1 MIDRITDHEARALG
15 QLPEQ
20 RKQRPNVEA
29 VVRVIARRAQ
39 SVEDM
44 LWGVFDARVL
54 DTAAGESLG
63 AMGRIVGVVQPGAD
77 DDTLRNL
84 IRVQI
89 KLNRSAGT
97 PDDVLGVMGLLLG
110 NDVRLKLVEFGRAS
124 FELRAHGPMPI
135 AGTLAARYLARA
147 RGGGI
152 GSTFIWSDHDD
163 ADTFAFIDETGART
177 IEGETFGDATG
188 PSVGGYFASAAR

>member
-1 MIDRITDHEARALG
+1 MIDLIHDHEARALG

-20 RKQRPNVEA
+20 RKRQPNIEA
-29 VVRVIARRAQ
+29 LVRIIARRAQ
-39 SVEDM
+39 GIENM

-54 DTAAGESLG
+54 STAAGESLRV
-63 AMGRIVGVVQPGAD
+63 MGRIVGVVQPGAD

-110 NDVRLKLVEFGRAS
+110 ESAGLKLVEFGRAA
-124 FELRAHGPMPI
+124 FELRVSGTMPI
-135 AGTLAARYLARA
+135 AGPLAARYLARA

-152 GSTFIWSDHDD
+152 GATLVWSDHD
-163 ADTFAFIDETGART
+163 AVKTFAFAGYPDAG
-177 IEGETFGDATG
+177 TFGDAND
-188 PSVGGYFASAAR
+188 PSVGGHFASAAR